1 MKPID
6 CLLKTL
12 VLASSLGIAV
22 SGLAQDTTTV
32 PPSKSAVGNKTVP
45 GKNALPMS
53 GPKKPAIIEEEPV
66 IPGIVIPR
74 TNGGYLGLTLED
86 SNFKLSFY
94 DAKKKSAKADVV
106 RATARWQ
113 AKYKI
118 ADERAVLNP
127 TSDGMALT
135 SNKFVRPPYVFKL
148 YLTLF
153 KGGGEGEESSE
164 GAATTTEPY
173 LVDFR
178 M

>member
-12 VLASSLGIAV
+12 VLASSLGIAA
-22 SGLAQDTTTV
+22 SGLAQDTTTA
-32 PPSKSAVGNKTVP
+32 PPSKSAVTN
-45 GKNALPMS
+45 KNALPTS
-53 GPKKPAIIEEEPV
+53 GPKKPAIIEKEPV

-74 TNGGYLGLTLED
+74 TNGGYLGLTLEN

-94 DAKKKSAKADVV
+94 DAKKKPAKADVV

-113 AKYKI
+113 AQYK
-118 ADERAVLNP
+118 ALDERAVLNP
-127 TSDGMALT
+127 TPDGMALV

-153 KGGGEGEESSE
+153 KGGGEGEE
-164 GAATTTEPY
+164 TTAEPY

>member
-22 SGLAQDTTTV
+22 TGLAQDTTTI
-32 PPSKSAVGNKTVP
+32 PPSKSAVANKNIP
-45 GKNALPMS
+45 SAS
-53 GPKKPAIIEEEPV
+53 GAKKPAKVEEEPV

-74 TNGGYLGLTLED
+74 TNGGYLGLTLEN

-94 DAKKKSAKADVV
+94 DAKKKPAKADVT

-113 AKYKI
+113 AQYKI

-127 TSDGMALT
+127 TSDGMALA

-153 KGGGEGEESSE
+153 KEGGEGEE
-164 GAATTTEPY
+164 TTAEPY